1 MMLNK
6 SIRAAALVSASA
18 TSALIFAAPAMAGI
32 QPSSTANGLS
42 SHISTASSGWVGDRN
57 SYGASAPTGDWEFQ
71 YDNSFA
77 GVPVKAGGFTTWD
90 KATKPPAANWPVAM
104 IVPYSGTYARS
115 NPETRTDNSPSG
127 AGSQTSN
134 SAYVY
139 YYTGFGL
146 YQAYEDSKSTAF
158 SKVVGDNPA
167 VAKTQVTDPTT
178 IDQPEAGNWTLT
190 TTYVQIGSFSDAQP
204 GSNIYDQDLIT
215 LQPASAGGA
224 PVTYNLFSVLID
236 AGGGVTVTTDL
247 NGNDAVASG
256 TLLPGLNGVLKFDG
270 EAVTAAQAAHDLE
283 GFYNAKTG
291 WDLDPDGYGVDT
303 LDLLG
308 PAEVDS
314 VFSLE
319 ASVFLDNG
327 TAAAVI
333 SSVDGSTAVS
343 SAPEP
348 ASWALMWAGV
358 LGLGAMLRR
367 SRRKRGWALAAF

>member
-1 MMLNK
+1 MLNK
-6 SIRAAALVSASA
+6 YLRAAALVSASSVS
-18 TSALIFAAPAMAGI
+18 TLIFAAPAAAGA
-32 QPSSTANGLS
+32 QPASTAEGLS

-90 KATKPPAANWPVAM
+90 KVVKPPAANWPVAM
-104 IVPYSGTYARS
+104 FQPYSGKYARS

-158 SKVVGDNPA
+158 SKIVGDNPA

-178 IDQPEAGNWTLT
+178 LDQPEAGNWTLT

-204 GSNIYDQDLIT
+204 GSNIYDQDLVT
-215 LQPASAGGA
+215 LQPSSPGGA
-224 PVTYNLFSVLID
+224 PVTYTLFSVLIGAD
-236 AGGGVTVTTDL
+236 GGVTVTTSL
-247 NGNDAVASG
+247 NGNDAVTSG
-256 TLLPGLNGVLKFDG
+256 SLLPGLNGVLKFDG
-270 EAVTAAQAAHDLE
+270 EPVTAAQAAHDLE

-291 WDLDPDGYGVDT
+291 WNLDPGGYGVDT
-303 LDLLG
+303 LDLLD

-319 ASVFLDNG
+319 ASVFLDNA

-343 SAPEP
+343 ATPEP
-348 ASWALMWAGV
+348 ASWALMLSGV
-358 LGLGAMLRR
+358 FGLGTMLRL
-367 SRRKRGWALAAF
+367 SQRRQGWALAKV